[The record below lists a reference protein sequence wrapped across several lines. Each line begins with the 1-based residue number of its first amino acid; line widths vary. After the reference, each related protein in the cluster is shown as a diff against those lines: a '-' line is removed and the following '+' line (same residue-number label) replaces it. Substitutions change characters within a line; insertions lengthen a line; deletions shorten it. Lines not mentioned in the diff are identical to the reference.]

1 MLESYRISSTR
12 RLCRRHI
19 SFQFHRHWSKPSFLP
34 SLDGQRCSLEAS
46 IHVNSVKLV
55 SFQHFERSRLARRR
69 HQLHPWIWSTYRRR
83 KKSKNLFLTFL
94 IFIFWCYF
102 FVASF
107 RYNVMSHS
115 FFFRCFN
122 DVSFFFHSFNTLRDV
137 THLLSSKKNGIVPSQ
152 LEIFRWTS
160 LHWINWGL

>member
-1 MLESYRISSTR
+1 MKFAEQIYGMQPPKNSRKIQKKSSTFAQPKCSLLILIYQTNTSNMLESFRISSTR
-12 RLCRRHI
+12 RLCRRHF

-94 IFIFWCYF
+94 IFIF
-102 FVASF
+102 
-107 RYNVMSHS
+107 
-115 FFFRCFN
+115 
-122 DVSFFFHSFNTLRDV
+122 
-137 THLLSSKKNGIVPSQ
+137 
-152 LEIFRWTS
+152 
-160 LHWINWGL
+160 